1 MSPALA
7 GRFFTTSTTWEAVV
21 LWELSIRQQDKK
33 SMNTFVIS
41 ITSEPMHRG
50 GSLHQYAEL
59 LNAGA
64 KEAASEN
71 PGPQALDLRVPHIS
85 DC

>member
-1 MSPALA
+1 MY
-7 GRFFTTSTTWEAVV
+7 
-21 LWELSIRQQDKK
+21 
-33 SMNTFVIS
+33 TFVIS
-41 ITSEPMHRG
+41 ITSKPMHRG
-50 GSLHQYAEL
+50 GSLHQCAEL

-71 PGPQALDLRVPHIS
+71 PGPQALDLKVPQIS

>member
-1 MSPALA
+1 MY
-7 GRFFTTSTTWEAVV
+7 
-21 LWELSIRQQDKK
+21 
-33 SMNTFVIS
+33 TFVIS

-50 GSLHQYAEL
+50 ESLHQCAEL

-71 PGPQALDLRVPHIS
+71 PGPQAFDLKVPQIS